1 MRGAVLIVNRMVN
14 QNADRL
20 DTVFR
25 ALSDA
30 TRRAMLERLATGA
43 QSVGEL
49 AAPFAMSL
57 PAASKHVKI
66 LERAGLL
73 KRTVQGRQH
82 LCELE
87 AAPLHGGLEWIRHYE
102 KFWNAR
108 LDSLERALRAA
119 PKSPRNPRRKTR
131 PAK

>member
-1 MRGAVLIVNRMVN
+1 MRGAVIIVNRMVN

-30 TRRAMLERLATGA
+30 TRRAMLERLAEGA
-43 QSVGEL
+43 RSVGEL

-73 KRTVQGRQH
+73 RRTVQGRQH
-82 LCELE
+82 LCELD

-108 LDSLERALRAA
+108 LDALERALRAA
-119 PKSPRNPRRKTR
+119 PRSARAPRRKTR
-131 PAK
+131 QGK